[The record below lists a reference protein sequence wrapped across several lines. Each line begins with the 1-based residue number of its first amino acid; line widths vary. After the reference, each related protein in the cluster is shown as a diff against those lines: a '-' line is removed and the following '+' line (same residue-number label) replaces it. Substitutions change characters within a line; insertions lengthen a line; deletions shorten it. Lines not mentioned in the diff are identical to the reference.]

1 MGVSGQD
8 NIRARE
14 TVRFMQ
20 RVLYGIIVAGSFYVN
35 NAYCICIYYTK
46 KFLGGEDG
54 KTVKI

>member
-8 NIRARE
+8 NTGARE
-14 TVRFMQ
+14 TVKFMQ
-20 RVLYGIIVAGSFYVN
+20 RILYRIIVVGSFMSITH
-35 NAYCICIYYTK
+35 ICIYYTK

>member
-8 NIRARE
+8 NTGARE
-14 TVRFMQ
+14 TVIQ
-20 RVLYGIIVAGSFYVN
+20 RVLYRIIVGGSFMSIMH
-35 NAYCICIYYTK
+35 ICIYYTK